1 MHDYHS
7 LWPIFLY
14 KRKLWWL
21 KENNNVTSD
30 NNDKMSEDNNRIN
43 DNHEVTINVK
53 VGSNSEVCKVNV
65 NINYQINIKMDEVF
79 VCNILIT

>member
-1 MHDYHS
+1 
-7 LWPIFLY
+7 
-14 KRKLWWL
+14 
-21 KENNNVTSD
+21 
-30 NNDKMSEDNNRIN
+30 MSEDNNRIN